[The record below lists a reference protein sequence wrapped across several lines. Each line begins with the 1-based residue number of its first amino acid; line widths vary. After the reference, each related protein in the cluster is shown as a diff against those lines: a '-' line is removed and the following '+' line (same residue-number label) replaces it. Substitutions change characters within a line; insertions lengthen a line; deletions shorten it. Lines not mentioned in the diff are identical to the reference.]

1 MWCEIPD
8 QIYLPCALS
17 HLKVVL
23 VLENCLSWSKGTMNV
38 SMGDWQGL
46 SSSVAPFFKMYGF
59 IRKRVF
65 QKSIRSLAMNSIFTV
80 LFFPPPKNVLGGG
93 GCLTNTISVAIPFC
107 RGLFPYQF
115 KSLVANTLSVICHRS
130 YYKEEC
136 QNRIHSSQ
144 PLR

>member
-8 QIYLPCALS
+8 QIDLPCALS

-23 VLENCLSWSKGTMNV
+23 VLENCLSWSKGIMNV
-38 SMGDWQGL
+38 STGDWQGL
-46 SSSVAPFFKMYGF
+46 SSSVAPCFEMYGF

-80 LFFPPPKNVLGGG
+80 LFPPPPKERFVGVF
-93 GCLTNTISVAIPFC
+93 LTNTISVAIPFWQ
-107 RGLFPYQF
+107 GLFPYQF
-115 KSLVANTLSVICHRS
+115 KSLVANTLSVIRHRS

-136 QNRIHSSQ
+136 QNRIHSPQ